1 MLALLRVPSRHTKFS
16 KSILNFAS
24 TIPYASR
31 MKKMLH
37 SVSVLFVSMLLSSC
51 FEMSSVVTVNKDGS
65 GTVEETTLV
74 SAQIK
79 AMMGS
84 MANAPKGEGGSAEMK
99 MDILPTKEKAAA
111 KAAKMG
117 EGVTLKSQ
125 EDIKS
130 PDGREGV
137 KVVYAFKDVTKLK
150 YEPGDMKDKAE
161 DGKPSITFGYAGDTL
176 TINLPQDKP
185 KATDAPKEKA
195 PSTQMPKD
203 IEAQMAMMKPMFAG
217 MRMSFKVKGGSGI
230 ASTDASHLEG
240 DTVTIMEMNFDKLLE
255 KPEGMKKFAEMSE
268 NKDMTPTEA
277 AEAFKGLD
285 GIKIET
291 KEKITVKLK

>member
-1 MLALLRVPSRHTKFS
+1 MNK
-16 KSILNFAS
+16 ILNA
-24 TIPYASR
+24 
-31 MKKMLH
+31 
-37 SVSVLFVSMLLSSC
+37 VSVLVVSMLLSSC
-51 FEMSSVVTVNKDGS
+51 FEMSSIVTVNKDGS

-84 MANAPKGEGGSAEMK
+84 LGDASKKDGSSGQMK
-99 MDILPTKEKAAA
+99 MDILPTKEKAAL

-125 EDIKS
+125 EEIKS

-137 KVVYAFKDVTKLK
+137 KVVYVFTDIRKLK
-150 YEPGDMKDKAE
+150 YEPGDMKDKSE
-161 DGKPSITFGYAGDTL
+161 GGKGAITFGYESDIL
-176 TINLPQDKP
+176 TINLPKMDKP
-185 KATDAPKEKA
+185 SEELKEKA
-195 PSTQMPKD
+195 KAQMPKD
-203 IEAQMAMMKPMFAG
+203 IEAQMTMMKPMFAG
-217 MRMSFKVKGGSGI
+217 MRMSFKLKAGSGV
-230 ASTDASHLEG
+230 ASTDASHVDG
-240 DTVTIMEMNFDKLLE
+240 DTITLMEMNFDKLLE

-268 NKDMTPTEA
+268 RKDMSPSEA

-291 KEKITVKLK
+291 KEKVTVKLK

>member
-1 MLALLRVPSRHTKFS
+1 MSPMK
-16 KSILNFAS
+16 KILN
-24 TIPYASR
+24 T
-31 MKKMLH
+31 
-37 SVSVLFVSMLLSSC
+37 VSVLVVSMLLSSC

-74 SAQIK
+74 SSQIK

-84 MANAPKGEGGSAEMK
+84 MGDASKKDGSSGQMK
-99 MDILPTKEKAAA
+99 MDILPTKEKATL

-125 EDIKS
+125 EEIKS

-137 KVVYAFKDVTKLK
+137 KVVYAFTDVRKLK
-150 YEPGDMKDKAE
+150 YEPGDMKDKVE
-161 DGKPSITFGYAGDTL
+161 GGKSAISFGFEGDTL
-176 TINLPQDKP
+176 TINASHDTKP
-185 KATDAPKEKA
+185 KTEAKEKSPAA
-195 PSTQMPKD
+195 PMPKD

-217 MRMSFKVKGGSGI
+217 MRMSFKIKGGSGI
-230 ASTDASHLEG
+230 ASTDATHVEG
-240 DTVTIMEMNFDKLLE
+240 DTITMMEMNFDKLLE

-268 NKDMTPTEA
+268 KKDMSPSEA
-277 AEAFKGLD
+277 AEIFKGLD

-291 KEKITVKLK
+291 KEKITIKLK

>member
-1 MLALLRVPSRHTKFS
+1 
-16 KSILNFAS
+16 
-24 TIPYASR
+24 

-84 MANAPKGEGGSAEMK
+84 MGNAPKEEGSSGQMK
-99 MDILPTKEKAAA
+99 MDILPTKEKATL

-125 EDIKS
+125 EEVKS

-161 DGKPSITFGYAGDTL
+161 GGKESITFGFSGDTL
-176 TINLPQDKP
+176 TINLPHDSKASEAAKEAP
-185 KATDAPKEKA
+185 KAAA
-195 PSTQMPKD
+195 QMPKD

-240 DTVTIMEMNFDKLLE
+240 DSITIMEMNFDKLLE

-268 NKDMTPTEA
+268 NKDMSPTEA
-277 AEAFKGLD
+277 AEVFKGLD

-291 KEKITVKLK
+291 KEKVTVKLK

>member
-1 MLALLRVPSRHTKFS
+1 
-16 KSILNFAS
+16 
-24 TIPYASR
+24 

-51 FEMSSVVTVNKDGS
+51 FEMNSVVTVNKDGS

-84 MANAPKGEGGSAEMK
+84 MANAPKGEGSSGEMK

-150 YEPGDMKDKAE
+150 YEPGDMKEKAE
-161 DGKPSITFGYAGDTL
+161 DGKPAITFGYAGDTL
-176 TINLPQDKP
+176 TINLPQDA
-185 KATDAPKEKA
+185 KASDAAKKDAAKA
-195 PSTQMPKD
+195 AAQMPKD

-217 MRMSFKVKGGSGI
+217 MRMSFKVKGGTGI
-230 ASTDASHLEG
+230 ASTDATHLEG
-240 DTVTIMEMNFDKLLE
+240 DTITIMEMNFDKLLE
-255 KPEGMKKFAEMSE
+255 KPEGMKKFAEMSG

-291 KEKITVKLK
+291 KEKVTVKLK